1 MYDDFSSKK
10 KLFINLFM
18 KDPEKVDFS
27 QFLSSADE
35 FASDNSSE
43 NEVQWD
49 INETILI
56 FHIGPEIVFTTMAVV
71 LFIRLNISFEKKN
84 KFLTTSLFSV
94 LLRFVYECDFA
105 LDFGFYESSPY
116 KRPSPGSPSCAENL
130 SKKIQNRR
138 ARMSKCFKQNEAK
151 TARKSQY
158 YEEEDTKTTFVYS
171 THNRLAASH
180 RIFFQNIY
188 F

>member
-1 MYDDFSSKK
+1 MYDEFSSKK
-10 KLFINLFM
+10 KLFINFFM

-71 LFIRLNISFEKKN
+71 LFIRLNISFEKIE
-84 KFLTTSLFSV
+84 FLTTSLFSV

-130 SKKIQNRR
+130 SRKIQNRR
-138 ARMSKCFKQNEAK
+138 AKMSKCFKQNEAK

-171 THNRLAASH
+171 THNR
-180 RIFFQNIY
+180 
-188 F
+188 